1 MFKLPKETASGHPP
15 SPGRRG
21 FLIAAAGTGF
31 TLAFLRADTSL
42 AAGKAAPVPPATSAA
57 PEFDPSI
64 WFQIGRDGIVTVN
77 IAKAEMGQHIGTA
90 LARIVAEELEVDWS
104 KVRLHYV
111 DTDPKWG
118 LMVTGGSW
126 SVWQNFD
133 PLSRAGAAGRL
144 ALV

>member
-1 MFKLPKETASGHPP
+1 
-15 SPGRRG
+15 
-21 FLIAAAGTGF
+21 
-31 TLAFLRADTSL
+31 
-42 AAGKAAPVPPATSAA
+42 V
-57 PEFDPSI
+57 FDPSI
-64 WFQIGRDGIVTVN
+64 WFQIDRDGMITVN

-90 LARIVAEELEVDWS
+90 LARIVADELEADWS

-144 ALV
+144 ALVERARGCCACPCPPACETGRRAWPRALDQLWRHRAPRQAGARRYTPRS